1 MYLSYSPTPRYYA
14 LTDRPTGNIP
24 ADLKLRWSVQM
35 VDKMSWQLTG
45 TSIADSRFS
54 VSTRVPL
61 HDMPEKFEL
70 RGNLIQEDSE
80 PLRITPAELF
90 AAIAKRYDYAESL
103 DKPLICNAS
112 KPKIGFTV
120 LSGSQRGGGT
130 IQMYRYANWLSE
142 LGFDVTIYSDDEM
155 TPDWANLIGSY
166 VAIKDQVER
175 YSAIK
180 DEILFVYSLLELPL
194 VLQLRDKNVQRVIHF
209 CQGLEEFHFG
219 TSCTEILSPKQI
231 FHFLNSLPV
240 GRLVVSSALN
250 NYYNAQF
257 EQRCYLVTNGI
268 DPTYLS
274 TEKRTRLEPAYGK
287 GGAPIKIL
295 QVAKPSQ
302 ALKGSKLLLDAV
314 ALMGVRYFKTNNISV
329 TFVSG
334 PKPIDVHFSV
344 LLPTNVSYEVKE
356 NLTPEEL
363 RCEYESHDIV
373 VNCSF
378 CEGFGLSTIEALA
391 VGSSVVQ
398 SNNEG
403 LKGVVEPGIH
413 ALVVPI
419 NNVVALATAIASIV
433 ENPSLRER
441 MKMAGKELAATFTI
455 QKQYSQFV
463 KAFSAITQGELNS
476 ATINKA
482 FQRMAVE
489 TRLIDPPLISVSEP
503 EKFSILVPV
512 YNHDGYLGAALD
524 TLRSQ
529 SYPHW
534 EAVVVNDGSTDRT
547 PEVMRAY
554 EAQDSRFKLFHKT
567 NGGTASA
574 LNAALEKASHKWICW
589 LSSDDFFKSD
599 KLETHAQFIKAYPHI
614 KFFHSDYSVFNQERQ
629 AESPSGATGPYAMH
643 GRQLQTLKFFVG
655 NFVHGNTVAIH
666 RDIFDRAGWFNPN
679 YPSAQDFDMW
689 LRMSRL
695 TPFYYMNRVT
705 CTTRIHS
712 ATGTFQFP
720 EAGILD
726 SQRSLI
732 DLVNQFS
739 FTELFPYV
747 DFNMAPEM
755 VIFIHQLLKV
765 IGDPSI
771 FLYKGVHVTSSPIF
785 EKMYEWFA
793 FSPSSA
799 VFRPLVQRLVTEYI
813 KTSDNGSQVFHPQLT
828 AFLNKNISEV
838 YYKRID
844 AVQQFVHS
852 LEYALQTNNKE
863 IISIV
868 HRYLAKLYKQKVIG
882 AIDIERIVKAT
893 DLDSILNGQQS
904 LPSSNR
910 P

>member
-24 ADLKLRWSVQM
+24 DDLKLRWSVQM
-35 VDKMSWQLTG
+35 VDNMCWQLTG
-45 TSIADSRFS
+45 TSIADSRLS
-54 VSTRVPL
+54 VSAKIPL
-61 HDMPEKFEL
+61 HEMPEKFEL
-70 RGNLIQEDSE
+70 TGNLIEEKSE
-80 PLRITPAELF
+80 PIFITPSELF
-90 AAIAKRYDYAESL
+90 SSISNGYNYARAL
-103 DKPLICNAS
+103 DQPLICKSS
-112 KPKIGFTV
+112 KPTIGFTV

-130 IQMYRYANWLSE
+130 IQLYRYANWLSE
-142 LGFDVTIYSDDEM
+142 LGFEVTIYSDDERC
-155 TPDWANLIGSY
+155 PEWAHLKGRYIS
-166 VAIKDQVER
+166 IKDQCER
-175 YSAIK
+175 YSSIN
-180 DEILFVYSLLELPL
+180 DEILIAYSLLELPL
-194 VLQLRDKNVQRVIHF
+194 ILQLRDRNVQRILHL

-219 TSCTEILSPKQI
+219 NNCNEILSQKQL
-231 FHFLNSLPV
+231 FQFLNSLPV
-240 GRLVVSSALN
+240 GRIVVSPALN
-250 NYYNAQF
+250 KYYNLEF
-257 EQRCYLVTNGI
+257 EQSCYLVTNGI
-268 DPTYLS
+268 EPVFLSSEKSSTY
-274 TEKRTRLEPAYGK
+274 EPPYGK

-295 QVAKPSQ
+295 QVANPGQ
-302 ALKGSKLLLDAV
+302 ALKGSRLLLDAIS
-314 ALMGVRYFKTNNISV
+314 LLGLRYFKTHNVSV

-334 PKPIDVHFSV
+334 PKPTDIHYSV
-344 LLPTNVSYEVKE
+344 MLPTNVLYEVKE
-356 NLTPEEL
+356 NLSPEEL
-363 RCEYESHDIV
+363 RREYELHDIV

-378 CEGFGLSTIEALA
+378 TEGFGLSTIEALA
-391 VGSSVVQ
+391 VGTSVVQ
-398 SNNEG
+398 SNNSG
-403 LKGVVEPGIH
+403 LKGIVEGNIH
-413 ALVVPI
+413 ALTVPI
-419 NNVVALATAIASIV
+419 NNAVALATAMVTIIENASQ
-433 ENPSLRER
+433 RER
-441 MKMAGKELAATFTI
+441 MKRAGRKLAETFTV
-455 QKQYSQFV
+455 QNQYSEFV
-463 KAFSAITQGELNS
+463 KSFTAITQCELN
-476 ATINKA
+476 
-482 FQRMAVE
+482 AVIMQDSYR
-489 TRLIDPPLISVSEP
+489 RLAAEITSVSSSPITITEP
-503 EKFSILVPV
+503 EKFSVLIPV

-547 PEVMRAY
+547 PEVMRVY
-554 EAQDSRFKLFHKT
+554 EAKDSRFKLFHKT

-599 KLETHAQFIKAYPHI
+599 KLEAHAQFINAYPHI
-614 KFFHSDYSVFNQERQ
+614 KFFHSDYSVFNQEHQ

-655 NFVHGNTVAIH
+655 NFVHGNSVAIH

-689 LRMSRL
+689 LRMSRM
-695 TPFYYMNRVT
+695 TPFFYMNRVT

-732 DLVNQFS
+732 DLVNQLS

-747 DFNMAPEM
+747 DFNAASEM

-799 VFRPLVQRLVTEYI
+799 VFRPLVQRLVSEYL
-813 KTSDNGSQVFHPQLT
+813 KTSDQSSQIFHPQLT
-828 AFLNKNISEV
+828 AFLNNNISEMR
-838 YYKRID
+838 YQRID
-844 AVQQFVHS
+844 AVKQFVHS
-852 LEYALQTNNKE
+852 LEFALQTNNKG
-863 IISIV
+863 IIRIV
-868 HRYLAKLYKQKVIG
+868 HRYLAKLYKQKVTG
-882 AIDIERIVKAT
+882 AIDIERFIKAA
-893 DLDSILNGQQS
+893 DLDCILNGQQS
-904 LPSSNR
+904 PPSSNR